1 MILYIHLIHGFLCAF
16 VTLVNIQ
23 ASLKVHLEKK
33 SQAFA
38 VLENPRAL
46 ALQLNV
52 RKPKECIF
60 YLSYSSLGACKHLV
74 L

>member
-1 MILYIHLIHGFLCAF
+1 M
-16 VTLVNIQ
+16 TLVNIQ
-23 ASLKVHLEKK
+23 ASMKAHLEKK

-46 ALQLNV
+46 ASQLNM

-60 YLSYSSLGACKHLV
+60 YLSYSSLGASMQLV